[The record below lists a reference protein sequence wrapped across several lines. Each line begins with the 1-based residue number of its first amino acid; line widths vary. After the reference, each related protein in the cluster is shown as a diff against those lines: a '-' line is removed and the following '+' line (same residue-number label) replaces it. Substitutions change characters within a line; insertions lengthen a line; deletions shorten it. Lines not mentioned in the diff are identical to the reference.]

1 MNRSKHEFDD
11 LVDRAA
17 SSVRHE
23 VPDDAT
29 VRESTTRVWNA
40 LSSAPSKTTEPVR
53 QADRIQGCPDFQSLI
68 PAFLE
73 GSLTGARA
81 LLVEDHT
88 RECLSCRKV
97 LRVARSG
104 ESPNPKLSKL
114 STSRSDW
121 RHTPVARRAIA
132 AALVLGFGAL
142 PVALYSHYSGSA
154 EASEVTLESARGSV
168 YLIDDSTTRELS
180 AGETVRGGRVRTGR
194 DASAVVALAD
204 GSRVEL
210 NERSEFAVAGSGSD
224 VTFRLVRGDVIVRS
238 ADTAEHRLFV
248 SAPDCLVSGKGA
260 TFSLAAGTKGSRVT
274 AFDGSLTVDN
284 NGQARA
290 IRAGEQIAT
299 SASVLA
305 NPAKRE
311 ISWSADSAKYA
322 SLLPSI
328 AALQN
333 EIDSRVAMPGVRFST
348 TLLDRVP
355 EDTVLFASIPN
366 LAPALRDAE
375 QILNERLAQNPALRE
390 WWQSRQSRKDGI
402 DGVLEGIREFG
413 PFLGSE
419 IVIAVPGD
427 IAKDSDHFLVL
438 GNVADAAGLRDRVIA
453 QAGAAKKPGAIHLV
467 EDLATV
473 ADEQTNDRL
482 YVYVAGDYFV
492 AAPSVADLRRVASGS
507 ATSSKGTF
515 AAAPFG
521 SRIAE
526 LYHDGVGFLVA
537 ADLEKIVPTII
548 GDAAKANHEGEA
560 QALQRLGVA
569 NLRTFIA
576 EQKSFDGKGVTR
588 ASLVFNQASQ
598 GIPAWLAA
606 PGPMGALDFISPDA
620 SVVAAFVVENPVAM
634 ADDLLAS
641 IDAVDPSFGRMLQ
654 EFQQLHGIDLR
665 QDFVA
670 PLGGELA
677 FAVDGPVLPTP
688 SWKLVFEVNDPARLQ
703 TAIER
708 AVTELSAFAASTG
721 NPSIAFTHE
730 EGGGRTYHS
739 LSMGGG
745 LAQMTYTFASGY
757 LIAAPSRA
765 LVENAIRY
773 HDSGYTLPQSAR
785 FRSALPEDS
794 NVNFSALFYQ
804 DLAPLVGPLVDRYKN
819 SGSLSDEQRQALAA
833 FSSSS
838 KPTLAALY
846 ARDGQIVIACDSDQG
861 PFGISPSKLLGMPG
875 SFEMRDVLEEGMQRK

>member
-1 MNRSKHEFDD
+1 MNRSKQEFDD

-29 VRESTTRVWNA
+29 VRESTTRVWNS
-40 LSSAPSKTTEPVR
+40 LTSAQSKTVEPVR

-68 PAFLE
+68 PAFLD

-88 RECLSCRKV
+88 RECLPCRKA

-104 ESPNPKLSKL
+104 EAPNPKLSKL

-121 RHTPVARRAIA
+121 RHTPLARRAIA

-154 EASEVTLESARGSV
+154 EASEVRLESARGSV
-168 YLIDDSTTRELS
+168 YLIDDGSCREL
-180 AGETVRGGRVRTGR
+180 ATGETVRGGRVRTGR
-194 DASAVVALAD
+194 DAGAVVALAD
-204 GSRVEL
+204 GSKVEL

-238 ADTAEHRLFV
+238 AETAEHRLFV
-248 SAPDCLVSGKGA
+248 SGPDCLVSGKGS

-274 AFDGSLTVDN
+274 ALDGTLTVDN

-290 IRAGEQIAT
+290 IHAGEQIAT

-333 EIDSRVAMPGVRFST
+333 EIDSRVTMPGVRFST
-348 TLLDRVP
+348 ALLARVP

-375 QILNERLAQNPALRE
+375 RILDERLAQNAALRE
-390 WWQSRQSRKDGI
+390 WWQSRQAQKHGV

-413 PFLGSE
+413 PYLGAE
-419 IVIAVPGD
+419 IVVAVPGD
-427 IAKDSDHFLVL
+427 IAKDSEHFLVL
-438 GNVADAAGLRDRVIA
+438 GDVADASGLRERVIA
-453 QAGAAKKPGAIHLV
+453 QASSTKKPGAIRLV
-467 EDLATV
+467 EDLSTV
-473 ADEQTNDRL
+473 ADESAKDTL
-482 YVYVAGDYFV
+482 YVYIASDYFA
-492 AAPSVADLRRVASGS
+492 AAPSVADLRRVASSTGDSSKS
-507 ATSSKGTF
+507 ATAVS
-515 AAAPFG
+515 PFHA
-521 SRIAE
+521 RIAE

-537 ADLEKIVPTII
+537 ADVEKIVPAIL
-548 GDAAKANHEGEA
+548 AEKAKAGGEA
-560 QALQRLGVA
+560 EVLQRLGVT

-576 EQKSFDGKGVTR
+576 EEKSFEGHGMTR
-588 ASLVFNQASQ
+588 ASFVFDQASR

-654 EFQQLHGIDLR
+654 EFQQQHGIDLR

-670 PLGGELA
+670 PLGGEFA

-708 AVTELSAFAASTG
+708 AVTELNAFAAASG
-721 NPSIAFTHE
+721 NPTLAFTHAE
-730 EGGGRTYHS
+730 SGGRTYHS

-757 LIAAPSRA
+757 LVAAASRA

-804 DLAPLVGPLVDRYKN
+804 DLAPLVGPLVDKYKN
-819 SGSLSDEQRQALAA
+819 SGSLSDEQRLALET

-846 ARDGQIVIACDSDQG
+846 ARDGQIVIACDTDQG
-861 PFGISPSKLLGMPG
+861 PFGLSPSKLLGMPG
-875 SFEMRDVLEEGMQRK
+875 SFEMREILEEGMQRK